1 MKKSILL
8 ISVLLALSFTASS
21 QKNYNTSDIFT
32 IPGITWFGLDFSHV
46 KMIGSEGFV
55 DPDAI
60 VNKEFKAMNAVIMN
74 EPDKYDLKKFF
85 DKKTVEID
93 MSVVR
98 ARNKLPDPDELVL
111 ETMDEYEFGRDKVE
125 FIINEYAP
133 AENEGIGLVFIMEKF
148 NKPEVRGYMW
158 VTFFDIASKKVL
170 LTEKMD
176 AKAGGFTWRNYWVK
190 TCYNVMKEIGK
201 KKYKSWEKEY
211 R

>member
-32 IPGITWFGLDFSHV
+32 ISGITWFGLDFSHV

-98 ARNKLPDPDELVL
+98 DRNKLPDPDELVL

-125 FIINEYAP
+125 SIINEYAP
-133 AENEGIGLVFIMEKF
+133 AENEGVGLVFIMGKF
-148 NKPEVRGYMW
+148 NQKNSSRLCLGV
-158 VTFFDIASKKVL
+158 
-170 LTEKMD
+170 
-176 AKAGGFTWRNYWVK
+176 
-190 TCYNVMKEIGK
+190 
-201 KKYKSWEKEY
+201 
-211 R
+211 